1 MYRCEEIKRG
11 SKIQQWAIFAAGLLL
26 CELLLPAVV
35 SAQLSFE
42 EAPINYNKAEPDN
55 LISRFQKRLDSGE
68 IKLAYQRKNRSGY
81 LPAVL
86 EALKIPVSSQ
96 TLVFSK
102 TSLQVKHIDPQS
114 PRALYFNDD
123 LYVGI
128 VQGGPVLELSAS
140 DPKLGT
146 VFYTMSQSQ
155 TSHPTFVRKTFECTQ
170 CHASSMTQGVPGHIM
185 RSVYPGPDGMPAFR
199 EGTYRSDHSS
209 PFSERWGGWY
219 VSGTHGDMRH
229 MGNLI
234 FRQGDSSRNLNRE
247 PGANTVDLEKWF
259 DTSAYLTPHS
269 DIVSLMVLEHQVKMH
284 NLITRAQ
291 IEGRITERDA
301 TVMNR
306 MLEREATF
314 QSDSTKRRYESAANR
329 LVDYMLFVDE
339 LQLEGQV
346 RGTSRFE
353 SEFPR
358 TGPRDRRGRSLR
370 DFDLKR
376 RLFKYP
382 CSYLIYSESFEA
394 LPQPVLDVVYRR
406 LWEVLSGKDQ
416 SSEYAHLSAKDRRA
430 ILEILLETK
439 RGLPQYWKLAE
450 SDSPQAGG

>member
-1 MYRCEEIKRG
+1 MDHCEEINGNSRSWQKSG
-11 SKIQQWAIFAAGLLL
+11 FALGLLL
-26 CELLLPAVV
+26 CFLLMPSMG

-55 LISRFQKRLDSGE
+55 LISRFQKRLDAGE
-68 IKLAYQRKNRSGY
+68 IELEYQRKNRAGY

-123 LYVGI
+123 LYVGY
-128 VQGGPVLELSAS
+128 VRGGSVLEVSAS

-155 TSHPTFVRKTFECTQ
+155 TSHPAFVRKTFECTQ

-185 RSVYPGPDGMPAFR
+185 RSVYPGPDGMPVFR
-199 EGTYRSDHSS
+199 EGTFRSDHSS

-219 VSGTHGDMRH
+219 VTGTHGEMRH

-234 FRQGDSSRNLNRE
+234 FRQGDSARNLNRE
-247 PGANTVDLEKWF
+247 PGANAVDLEKWF

-269 DIVSLMVLEHQVKMH
+269 DIVSLMVLEHQTKMH

-339 LQLEGQV
+339 LQLKGQIQ
-346 RGTSRFE
+346 GTSRFE
-353 SEFPR
+353 SEF
-358 TGPRDRRGRSLR
+358 TQLGPRDSQGRSLR

-376 RLFKYP
+376 RLFQYP
-382 CSYLIYSESFEA
+382 CSYLIYSESFEQ
-394 LPQPVLDVVYRR
+394 LPRPVLDVVYRR
-406 LWEVLSGKDQ
+406 LWEILSGKDQ
-416 SSEYAHLSAKDRRA
+416 SSEYAHLSEADRRA
-430 ILEILLETK
+430 IREILLETK
-439 RGLPQYWKLAE
+439 QGLPAYWKPEE
-450 SDSPQAGG
+450 SETGQTGG

>member
-1 MYRCEEIKRG
+1 MYHCEELNRVSRTLQRVILT
-11 SKIQQWAIFAAGLLL
+11 AGLLAG
-26 CELLLPAVV
+26 CLLVPAVV

-55 LISRFQKRLDSGE
+55 LISRFQKRLDAGE
-68 IKLAYQRKNRSGY
+68 IKLAYERKNRIGY

-86 EALKIPVSSQ
+86 DALKIPVSSQ

-123 LYVGI
+123 LYVGY
-128 VQGGPVLELSAS
+128 VQGGSVLEVSAS

-199 EGTYRSDHSS
+199 EGTFRSDHSS

-219 VSGTHGDMRH
+219 VTGTHGEMRH

-247 PGANTVDLEKWF
+247 PGANAVDLEKWF
-259 DTSAYLTPHS
+259 DTSAYLSPHS

-301 TVMNR
+301 AVMNR

-339 LQLEGQV
+339 LQLDDQI

-353 SEFPR
+353 SEFSR
-358 TGPRDRRGRSLR
+358 SGPRDKQGRSLR

-376 RLFKYP
+376 RLFRYP
-382 CSYLIYSESFEA
+382 CSYLIYSESFDK
-394 LPQPVLDVVYRR
+394 LPRPVLDVVYRR
-406 LWEVLSGKDQ
+406 LWEILSGKDQ
-416 SSEYAHLSAKDRRA
+416 SSEYAHLSAADRRA
-430 ILEILLETK
+430 ILEILIETK
-439 RGLPQYWKLAE
+439 QGLPEYWKPAE
-450 SDSPQAGG
+450 PDTRPTGG

>member
-1 MYRCEEIKRG
+1 MNRCEELKRG
-11 SKIQQWAIFAAGLLL
+11 CRTQPWTIFAVGLLL
-26 CELLLPAVV
+26 CFCLPSTVV
-35 SAQLSFE
+35 RAQLSFE
-42 EAPINYNKAEPDN
+42 EPPINYNKAEPDN
-55 LISRFQKRLDSGE
+55 LISRFQKRLDAGE
-68 IKLAYQRKNRSGY
+68 IKLAYQRKNRAGY

-86 EALKIPVSSQ
+86 EALKISVSSQ

-123 LYVGI
+123 LYVGF
-128 VQGGPVLELSAS
+128 VQGGAVLEVSAS

-146 VFYTMSQSQ
+146 VFYTLSQSQ

-219 VSGTHGDMRH
+219 VSGTHGEMRH

-247 PGANTVDLEKWF
+247 PGANAVDLEKWF

-339 LQLEGQV
+339 LQLEGLVQ
-346 RGTSRFE
+346 GTSRFE

-370 DFDLKR
+370 DFDLKQ
-376 RLFKYP
+376 RLFQYP

-394 LPQPVLDVVYRR
+394 LPRPVLEVVYRR

-416 SSEYAHLSAKDRRA
+416 SSEYVHLSAEDRRA

-439 RGLPQYWKLAE
+439 RDLPKYWKLADT
-450 SDSPQAGG
+450 DSPQAGG